1 MVEDRYTQHT
11 NRLFVCFCVYLADDR
26 YSLSLARSLARSLSL
41 SLAHTWQ
48 GMVVEDS
55 KDKEVWVKA
64 LLTREGLVWGLG
76 VGWV

>member
-26 YSLSLARSLARSLSL
+26 YSL